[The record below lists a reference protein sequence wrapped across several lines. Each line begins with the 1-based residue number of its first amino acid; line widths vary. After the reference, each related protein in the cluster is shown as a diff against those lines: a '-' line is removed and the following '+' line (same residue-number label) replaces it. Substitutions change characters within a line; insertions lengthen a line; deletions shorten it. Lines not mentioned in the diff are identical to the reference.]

1 MGTCIQPKA
10 GKIKGQPQGT
20 EHQIGTASGI
30 GDHVQTGSKGPD
42 QDAYNNRAACKSE
55 PDRSTDTGNWERYGS
70 QGQSQDDTD
79 KYSHK
84 IGFFQAFDGISKYL
98 LHILDGSRFADH
110 CQTVTQLQ
118 GKFGSSQQL
127 HPGTIDTADIDSV
140 MIAQTKSSQL
150 LPVQFGTGDDDALRN
165 QLAVDSIP
173 IDIFLVP
180 IRILLFT
187 EQYGK
192 GQCVF
197 FGCNNQ

>member
-1 MGTCIQPKA
+1 MI
-10 GKIKGQPQGT
+10 
-20 EHQIGTASGI
+20 SGLE
-30 GDHVQTGSKGPD
+30 VS
-42 QDAYNNRAACKSE
+42 
-55 PDRSTDTGNWERYGS
+55 
-70 QGQSQDDTD
+70 
-79 KYSHK
+79 
-84 IGFFQAFDGISKYL
+84 
-98 LHILDGSRFADH
+98 
-110 CQTVTQLQ
+110 QLQ

-140 MIAQTKSSQL
+140 MIAQTESSQL

-192 GQCVF
+192 GQCVSIIIWLTTPTAATLLSE
-197 FGCNNQ
+197 